1 MAMTTN
7 DLPALVARTRGLQP
21 WRRVFHAA
29 NGVVLAFG
37 PPALNLSPGATALL
51 LGLGACALLAGDL
64 IRLRVPRLNRTFF
77 RLFRP
82 LASPREEH
90 HLASSTWYAVGAFLA
105 WWWFPPIVATASI
118 LVLGLADPA
127 ASVVGRLVGR
137 RPLGK
142 GTVEGSL
149 TFMVVAFLAL
159 WPLVGPGAAA
169 VGAVLTGLAEVAPL
183 GLDDNLVIPL
193 VCGGVLWAVGSM

>member
-1 MAMTTN
+1 MTMTSR
-7 DLPALVARTRGLQP
+7 DLPALVARTGGLQP

-37 PPALNLSPGATALL
+37 PPALGLSPDTTAVL
-51 LGLGACALLAGDL
+51 LGLGACGLLVGDL
-64 IRLRVPRLNRTFF
+64 IRLRVPRLNVTFF
-77 RLFRP
+77 RVFRP

-90 HLASSTWYAVGAFLA
+90 HLASSTWYAIGAFLV
-105 WWWFPPIVATASI
+105 WWWFPPTLATASI

-142 GTVEGSL
+142 GTVEGSVAF
-149 TFMVVAFLAL
+149 TVVAFLAL
-159 WPLVGPGAAA
+159 WPLAGAPAAA
-169 VGAVLTGLAEVAPL
+169 AAALATGLAEVLPL
-183 GLDDNLVIPL
+183 PPDDNLVIPL
-193 VCGGVLWAVGSM
+193 VCGGVLWALGLM